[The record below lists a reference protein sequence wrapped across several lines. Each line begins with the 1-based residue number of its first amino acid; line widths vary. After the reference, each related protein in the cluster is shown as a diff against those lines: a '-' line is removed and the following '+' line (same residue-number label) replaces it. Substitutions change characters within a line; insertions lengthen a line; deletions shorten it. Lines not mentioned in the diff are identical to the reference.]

1 MEALSWRPVHK
12 SEMEDGRRIVVVAE
26 VDSTKVVAMV
36 VEEDVKREY
45 KICGMR

>member
-1 MEALSWRPVHK
+1 MEASSWRPVHK
-12 SEMEDGRRIVVVAE
+12 SEMEDGRRTVVVAE

-45 KICGMR
+45 QICGVR